1 MSVPIIIA
9 IGVVA
14 FLIIL
19 FVIYFDNIKKLFA
32 KKEKKVEKIPEP
44 QKETKQQYSYED
56 FKPKKPVEPEMDRDT
71 SVSSLFEE
79 YNSLQDD
86 NTEDYIDA
94 NSSNYNSI
102 NNNDYVNDY
111 NNNSNNFDKSEFDD
125 LFKKFNEGG
134 GASKEKSLSEQISE
148 LPPEI
153 KILLIDN
160 LLNKKD
166 DV

>member
-19 FVIYFDNIKKLFA
+19 IVIYFDNIKKLFE
-32 KKEKKVEKIPEP
+32 KKEKPVEKAPENKSEKKP
-44 QKETKQQYSYED
+44 YYSYED
-56 FKPKKPVEPEMDRDT
+56 FKPKKPVEPELNRDS
-71 SVSSLFEE
+71 SVSSLFDE
-79 YNSLQDD
+79 YNPVQ
-86 NTEDYIDA
+86 E
-94 NSSNYNSI
+94 YNGESEA
-102 NNNDYVNDY
+102 NNNNNTFDY
-111 NNNSNNFDKSEFDD
+111 NEDNFTNNTNNFDKSEFDD
-125 LFKKFNEGG
+125 LFKKFNEGTG
-134 GASKEKSLSEQISE
+134 IEEKSLSEKISE